1 MSSSVFKRKE
11 IKFLLD
17 SRQRSALET
26 AMTGHMNADEYGEST
41 ICSLY
46 YDTPDRRLI
55 RRSLE
60 KPCYKEKLRLRSYG
74 TARPDS
80 TVYVELKKK
89 YDGVV
94 YKRRVPMTEAQA
106 TAFLAGR
113 APLPRDCQI
122 GREIQWTLDYYGDLE
137 PAMVLCYDRVAYFCP
152 EDGNLRI
159 TLDRN
164 IRWRDSNLTL
174 TAPPRGEPLLAPG
187 QSLLEIKA
195 ADAMPLWLT
204 EALSKNRIR
213 PASFSK
219 YGAAYTNTQIRAAA
233 PQGGIYC
240 A

>member
-80 TVYVELKKK
+80 TVYVEL
-89 YDGVV
+89 
-94 YKRRVPMTEAQA
+94 
-106 TAFLAGR
+106 
-113 APLPRDCQI
+113 
-122 GREIQWTLDYYGDLE
+122 
-137 PAMVLCYDRVAYFCP
+137 
-152 EDGNLRI
+152 
-159 TLDRN
+159 
-164 IRWRDSNLTL
+164 
-174 TAPPRGEPLLAPG
+174 
-187 QSLLEIKA
+187 
-195 ADAMPLWLT
+195 
-204 EALSKNRIR
+204 
-213 PASFSK
+213 
-219 YGAAYTNTQIRAAA
+219 
-233 PQGGIYC
+233 
-240 A
+240 